1 MKKNM
6 VKKVMAGV
14 LTGVM
19 ALSSGG
25 SAVYAEESGEKEKI
39 TVAIYDRGNLNPEE
53 GSMESNRWT
62 EWINENAPVEVE
74 FVAIPRWTSTD
85 KYSTLFASD
94 SAPDLILE
102 YSTSYL
108 GSLISN
114 DCLMPIGDLIDKYST
129 NYKAL
134 LEQYPVM
141 RKMGTVNGELYY
153 LTQCNPVTTNHTLV
167 MRKDWLDALE
177 LEIPQTVDDFYDV
190 LHAFTYEDPDG
201 NGSDDTYG
209 YSLSFVSGQTIYR
222 MFGNDGY
229 IAWGINENGELD
241 YLWDRYAAATEF
253 EKKLYDAGVVSKDFA
268 ADSSGEQSAQDFIS
282 GKQGCIALNNGVV
295 STTSDDFYANN
306 PDGELVTIALPSS
319 EYGSFTACLTTGC
332 QVVGGINAKCKN
344 PEAVIQYIDWMNSSV
359 DIYDMLKYGGTEYA
373 EKQEDGSWVAKDPEV
388 SAKEVYGI
396 DYLMPIS
403 NINYGYTQLAS
414 LDVASKY
421 YDKKA
426 ELYWEA
432 YDAYI
437 APRAAIAQILTS
449 QLPVLDSMMS
459 LINSGTYGSSA
470 LSANWEKAIISGEAY
485 SVEDALR
492 ENQQIVAD
500 GGGDTLLSYN
510 KEWYKENKDNLVVE
524 ADIYA
529 LDNVER

>member
-114 DCLMPIGDLIDKYST
+114 DCLRPIGDLIDNYST

-209 YSLSFVSGQTIYR
+209 YSL
-222 MFGNDGY
+222 
-229 IAWGINENGELD
+229 
-241 YLWDRYAAATEF
+241 
-253 EKKLYDAGVVSKDFA
+253 
-268 ADSSGEQSAQDFIS
+268 
-282 GKQGCIALNNGVV
+282 
-295 STTSDDFYANN
+295 
-306 PDGELVTIALPSS
+306 
-319 EYGSFTACLTTGC
+319 
-332 QVVGGINAKCKN
+332 
-344 PEAVIQYIDWMNSSV
+344 
-359 DIYDMLKYGGTEYA
+359 
-373 EKQEDGSWVAKDPEV
+373 
-388 SAKEVYGI
+388 
-396 DYLMPIS
+396 
-403 NINYGYTQLAS
+403 
-414 LDVASKY
+414 
-421 YDKKA
+421 
-426 ELYWEA
+426 
-432 YDAYI
+432 
-437 APRAAIAQILTS
+437 
-449 QLPVLDSMMS
+449 
-459 LINSGTYGSSA
+459 
-470 LSANWEKAIISGEAY
+470 
-485 SVEDALR
+485 
-492 ENQQIVAD
+492 
-500 GGGDTLLSYN
+500 
-510 KEWYKENKDNLVVE
+510 
-524 ADIYA
+524 
-529 LDNVER
+529 